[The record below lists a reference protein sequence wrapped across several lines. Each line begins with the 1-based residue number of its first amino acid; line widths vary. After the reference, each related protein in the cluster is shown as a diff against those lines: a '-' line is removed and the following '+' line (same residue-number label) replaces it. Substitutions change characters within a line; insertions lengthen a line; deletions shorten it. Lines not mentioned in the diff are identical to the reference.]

1 MFLNFTNHSSNNWS
15 VEQVA
20 AAEKYGKILDMSF
33 PSIDPHMT
41 SNAVEVLADKYAKD
55 IYELKPECVM
65 CQGEFC
71 FTYAIVKRLKDMHIK
86 VVAAC
91 SERVVE
97 EQITDKETKKVS
109 IFKFV
114 QFREY

>member
-15 VEQVA
+15 LDQVSA
-20 AAEKYGKILDMSF
+20 AKKYGEILDMSF
-33 PSIDPHMT
+33 PSIDPYMT
-41 SNAVEVLADKYAKD
+41 SDDVEVLADKYAKD
-55 IYELKPECVM
+55 ISELKPECVM

-91 SERVVE
+91 SERVVK
-97 EQITDKETKKVS
+97 EQITDKETKKIS
-109 IFKFV
+109 IFKFI